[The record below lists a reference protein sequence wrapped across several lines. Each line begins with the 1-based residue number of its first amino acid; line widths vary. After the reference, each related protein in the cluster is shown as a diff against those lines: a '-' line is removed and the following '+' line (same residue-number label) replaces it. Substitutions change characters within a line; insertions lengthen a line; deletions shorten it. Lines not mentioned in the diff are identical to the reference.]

1 MVHGPWTM
9 AHGRMIGRSD
19 GRMVG
24 WSDGE
29 TVGGWNGRIVGGW
42 DGGTMSRRV
51 SRSDDSELNKQTV
64 DQSLSVAQEC
74 ISEQ

>member
-1 MVHGPWTM
+1 MVHGPWTR
-9 AHGRMIGRSD
+9 AHGRMVGRSD

-24 WSDGE
+24 RSDSWRVGRSDGQA
-29 TVGGWNGRIVGGW
+29 VGGW